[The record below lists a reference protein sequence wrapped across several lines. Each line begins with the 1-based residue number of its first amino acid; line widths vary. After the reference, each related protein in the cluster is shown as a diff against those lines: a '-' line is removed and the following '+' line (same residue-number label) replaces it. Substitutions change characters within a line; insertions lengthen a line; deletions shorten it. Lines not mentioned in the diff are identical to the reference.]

1 MAEVASMRPDWHFV
15 MVGPVVKISNADLPK
30 APNIHYLGGK
40 QYRDLPAYMSGW
52 QIGMLPFAR
61 SEATR
66 FISPTKTPEYLAAGL
81 PVVSTSITDVVN
93 PYGVRGLAEIADTP
107 EDMVAACERLLQVKA
122 DPKRLQAVDEF
133 LSQNSWDL
141 TWRKMS
147 DLLSSV
153 AQRDLKTP
161 PLEVNP
167 RHADAAQ
174 IV

>member
-1 MAEVASMRPDWHFV
+1 
-15 MVGPVVKISNADLPK
+15 
-30 APNIHYLGGK
+30 
-40 QYRDLPAYMSGW
+40 
-52 QIGMLPFAR
+52 
-61 SEATR
+61 
-66 FISPTKTPEYLAAGL
+66 
-81 PVVSTSITDVVN
+81 
-93 PYGVRGLAEIADTP
+93 
-107 EDMVAACERLLQVKA
+107 MVAACERLLQVKA

-147 DLLSSV
+147 DLLCSV